1 MPLGVSTLVTSIL
14 PDMTSAS
21 EETHDIGHFSLSKS
35 RLSPVDNRRKHLI
48 HSFEGD
54 KTPPEEFDNKET
66 NG

>member
-21 EETHDIGHFSLSKS
+21 EETHDIGHFSKS
-35 RLSPVDNRRKHLI
+35 RRNPVDNRRKHLI